1 MRQGF
6 LGPQLRDVYL
16 ITGSP
21 ETPLLAATN
30 SSFSGLGSQAWLLP
44 QRQEPRE
51 RTESE
56 RAGLLWSEA
65 VPRPEDWL
73 SRNTSH
79 RALLCLSSPCLA
91 SPLRICSPKWATAP
105 SGLSCR
111 LRKAMSQARACSEL
125 QKKAVSGG
133 GRSAKSCSQPCQHGQ
148 SVTRSFLPLGEHCFL
163 PLKCFIR

>member
-16 ITGSP
+16 IQGP
-21 ETPLLAATN
+21 QKPL
-30 SSFSGLGSQAWLLP
+30 SWLP
-44 QRQEPRE
+44 QTAAFLDLGARRGCFLRGRSPVSVLSR
-51 RTESE
+51 SE
-56 RAGLLWSEA
+56 LGCSG
-65 VPRPEDWL
+65 PRP
-73 SRNTSH
+73 SRGLKTGCPGT
-79 RALLCLSSPCLA
+79 RATGPCSARPARLA

-111 LRKAMSQARACSEL
+111 LREAMSQARACSEL